1 MTERQRADLLLV
13 ARGLFDSR
21 AQARAAIEAGM
32 VSANGRKIGK
42 PSELLA
48 PDAAVIA
55 AAAHPWAS
63 RGGVKLDGALAR
75 YPLPV
80 AGHACLDVGAST
92 GGFTD
97 VLLAHGARHVDAVDV
112 GHSQMHERL
121 RSDPRVRVLEHTD
134 IRKLAPDNLSERP
147 DIVVIDV
154 SFISLKHV
162 LPAALGCAARPTFLL
177 ALIKPQFEA
186 ERRHLKKGIVR
197 DAAVH
202 DQVCRDIVALAQ
214 ALGCGEIEVFSSS
227 ITGGDGNREFFL
239 GARRD

>member
-1 MTERQRADLLLV
+1 MSERQRADLLLV

-32 VSANGRKIGK
+32 VTAEGRKVAK
-42 PSELLA
+42 PAELLP
-48 PDAAVIA
+48 PDAALA
-55 AAAHPWAS
+55 AAPAHPWAS
-63 RGGVKLDGALAR
+63 RGGLKLAGALTR

-97 VLLAHGARHVDAVDV
+97 VLLAAGARHVDAVEV
-112 GHSQMHERL
+112 GHGQMQARL
-121 RSDPRVRVLEHTD
+121 RDDPRVTLREHTD
-134 IRKLAPDNLSERP
+134 IRALAPADLPERP

-154 SFISLKHV
+154 SFISLHHV
-162 LPAALGCAARPTFLL
+162 LPAALAVAARPTALL

-202 DQVCRDIVALAQ
+202 AAVCADIAALAQ
-214 ALGCGEIEVFSSS
+214 RLGCRAIETFPSD
-227 ITGGDGNREFFL
+227 IEGGDGNREFFL
-239 GARRD
+239 GAWHD